1 MDRYGV
7 DNVRGGS
14 YASVKLDDDT
24 INHLSQMSNG
34 TNDKC
39 FTCGKSG
46 HFARDCRDR
55 FGPLLYMFI
64 YIYIYH
70 NILPLSKKK
79 FNLVM
84 HLKQSRWTED
94 KYSFLAFYISFCARS
109 GGGGGRSF
117 RDDRRRSR
125 SRSRS
130 PPRREAR
137 RY

>member
-1 MDRYGV
+1 MTAHLV
-7 DNVRGGS
+7 MTNASNVEKEDILLVIAEIG
-14 YASVKLDDDT
+14 L
-24 INHLSQMSNG
+24 
-34 TNDKC
+34 
-39 FTCGKSG
+39 G
-46 HFARDCRDR
+46 HH
-55 FGPLLYMFI
+55 
-64 YIYIYH
+64 YICLYIYH
-70 NILPLSKKK
+70 NILRLSKKK